1 MDQKTMEKVK
11 NAAAI
16 LGMISTLFSIVAFV
30 SAKPLLAIVALLL
43 VLAAVITVF
52 LGNLRDTLLAIL
64 TLAVAGIVAYL
75 LLNTGDIVGVVYEDV
90 DGDGF
95 QDEGRDTPIPWVRLT

>member
-30 SAKPLLAIVALLL
+30 SAKPLLAIVALLFVL
-43 VLAAVITVF
+43 VAVITVF
-52 LGNLRDTLLAIL
+52 LVLQRDFLRGHRGA
-64 TLAVAGIVAYL
+64 
-75 LLNTGDIVGVVYEDV
+75 
-90 DGDGF
+90 
-95 QDEGRDTPIPWVRLT
+95 